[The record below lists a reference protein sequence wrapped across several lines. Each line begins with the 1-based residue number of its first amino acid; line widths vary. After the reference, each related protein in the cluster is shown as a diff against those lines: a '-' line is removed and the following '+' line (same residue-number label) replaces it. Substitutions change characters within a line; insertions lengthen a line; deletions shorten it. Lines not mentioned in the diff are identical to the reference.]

1 MTRMWPFRHLGL
13 KLWSV
18 ALAVML
24 WMVVSGEETVERGLR
39 VPLELQQ
46 FPSGLELLADA
57 PSFVDVRVRGSSGTL
72 SRVGAGDIVGVLDLR
87 AVRAGRRLFQMTP
100 EQVRVPTGVQVV
112 QVTPASITL
121 SFEASASRVVPVV
134 PAIEGNPAPGFI
146 VGTTTAEPATVE
158 VIGPESATERVTE
171 AITEPVNV
179 ADARQDLT
187 EVVSVGLV
195 DPTLRLKSQKLA
207 TVRVQ
212 VIPGPAER
220 VLEGRPVRLRGTPTG
235 LVAQTIPAVVDVV
248 LHGERQGLSRIDSDA
263 IAASVDLRGL
273 GPGEYTLAVHVDSS
287 PDAGVARIDPATVKV
302 RISSVR

>member
-1 MTRMWPFRHLGL
+1 MKRMWPFRHVGL

-46 FPSGLELLADA
+46 FPSGLELLVDA

-72 SRVGAGDIVGVLDLR
+72 SRVGPGDIVGVLDLR
-87 AVRAGRRLFQMTP
+87 TARAGRRLFQMTP
-100 EQVRVPTGVQVV
+100 EQIRVPFGVQVV
-112 QVTPASITL
+112 QMTPPSIAL
-121 SFEASASRVVPVV
+121 SFEASARRVVPVV
-134 PAIEGNPAPGFI
+134 PATEGNPAPGFI
-146 VGTTTAEPATVE
+146 VGSMTVEPATVE
-158 VIGPESATERVTE
+158 VIGPESAIERVTE
-171 AITEPVNV
+171 AITESIDV
-179 ADARQDLT
+179 ADARQDVT
-187 EVVSVGLV
+187 DAVTVGFL
-195 DPTLRLKSQKLA
+195 DPALRLKSPQLA
-207 TVRVQ
+207 IVRVH
-212 VIPGPAER
+212 VIPGPVER
-220 VLEGRPVRLRGTPTG
+220 VLEGRPVRLLGTPTG

-248 LHGERQGLSRIDSDA
+248 LRGEKQRLSRIDAAA

-287 PDAGVARIDPATVKV
+287 PDAGVARIDPAIVKV